1 MKKILWGIMTFFAVG
16 VGAYAI
22 AIAFLPVAG
31 APIVESIFQVNY
43 LSGMSHFI
51 GGGIVLAIGAFQM
64 STRIRERF
72 PGIHRMLGTVYV
84 IGVLVG
90 GIAAFKLALSSFG
103 GMVTHFGFGALAV
116 LWLGTTI
123 MAYWQIRQGNYDSH
137 EQWMIR
143 SYALTLAAVTLRIY
157 IPLSQIAGIPFPIAY
172 AWISWLCW
180 VPNLLLAEA
189 WLMSRKRQISTSV

>member
-1 MKKILWGIMTFFAVG
+1 MKKIFWGIMTFFAVG

-22 AIAFLPVAG
+22 AIAFLPATG
-31 APIVESIFQVNY
+31 APIVESIFKVNY
-43 LSGMSHFI
+43 LSGMGHFI

-64 STRIRERF
+64 STRLRERF

-84 IGVLVG
+84 IGVVVG

-123 MAYWQIRQGNYDSH
+123 MAYWQIRQGNYESH

-157 IPLSQIAGIPFPIAY
+157 IPLSQIAGIPFPTAY

-180 VPNLLLAEA
+180 VPNLVLAEA
-189 WLMSRKRQISTSV
+189 WLMSRKRQIFTSV

>member
-22 AIAFLPVAG
+22 AIAFLPLSG

-64 STRIRERF
+64 SSRIRERF

-84 IGVLVG
+84 IGVLIG

-157 IPLSQIAGIPFPIAY
+157 IPLSQIAGIPFPTAY

-189 WLMSRKRQISTSV
+189 WLMSRKRQVSTSV